1 MASVA
6 QTLQTA
12 IAHHRAGELD
22 KAEGLYRDIVRIDP
36 RHADALHL
44 LGLAAHQR
52 KKSDTAVDL
61 IARAIAVNDNFAPYH
76 SNLGVAHRALGEFP
90 EAIASFQTAARLDAN
105 YADPHF
111 NLGTL
116 YLEQGSLN
124 EARSHFEQGIRIN
137 ANYAAAWMGLGRTH
151 ELRGENSGAIECYR
165 VAIEKQ
171 PSLVDAHCALAAVL
185 HRENRLDHAIEAFRE
200 ALKFNPQLAQ
210 REDNPIRMLSRLVQL
225 SDAATSY
232 DGSLLLH
239 RDAQRVLN
247 HMVRSVENVKLLTD
261 PFEHFYLDE
270 VFPPDFYPRLLQS
283 LPENRF
289 YEELPHKD
297 AMLPNGHSARLQLKL
312 EEAQIQKLPEPLRA
326 FWMNFTS
333 VFSSERLKFA
343 IFGKFGRAIHANP
356 QVVLLRDIA
365 GYQILPHPDIPQKK
379 VTTQFYLPRDESQ
392 THLGTWLYTRENDEF
407 HQAKQFRFAKN
418 SGYSFLVS
426 KTSWHGVEKTT
437 LTDGPRDSLMIIY
450 YRV

>member
-12 IAHHRAGELD
+12 IEHHRAGELD
-22 KAEGLYRDIVRIDP
+22 KAESLYRDIVRIDP

-61 IARAIAVNDNFAPYH
+61 IARAIAVNEKFAPYH
-76 SNLGVAHRALGEFP
+76 SNLGVAHRALGEFA
-90 EAIASFQTAARLDAN
+90 EAISSFQMAAKLDEN

-116 YLEQGSLN
+116 YLEEGSLDD
-124 EARSHFEQGIRIN
+124 ARRHFEQGLKIN
-137 ANYAAAWMGLGRTH
+137 PGYAPAWFGLGRAY
-151 ELRGENSGAIECYR
+151 ELRSDIGAAVECYNI
-165 VAIEKQ
+165 AIEKQ
-171 PSLVDAHCALAAVL
+171 PTLVDAHCALAVAL
-185 HRENRLDHAIEAFRE
+185 HRQNRLDQAITAFRQ
-200 ALKFNPQLAQ
+200 ALKVQPQLAR
-210 REDNPIRMLSRLVQL
+210 REDNPVRMLRQLVQL
-225 SDAATSY
+225 SDAAKEY
-232 DGSLLLH
+232 EESLTMH
-239 RDAQRVLN
+239 REAQRVLN
-247 HMVRSVENVKLLTD
+247 HMVHEVEAVELLTD
-261 PFEHFYLDE
+261 PFEHFYLDQ
-270 VFPPDFYPRLLQS
+270 VFPLDFYPRLLEA

-312 EEAQIQKLPEPLRA
+312 EEANIQKLPEPFRS
-326 FWMNFTS
+326 FWMNFAP

-379 VTTQFYLPRDESQ
+379 VTTQFYLPRDDSK
-392 THLGTWLYTRENDEF
+392 THLGTWLYTREGNEF
-407 HQAKQFRFAKN
+407 KNAKQFSFQRN

-426 KTSWHGVEKTT
+426 KTSWHGVEKTQ

>member
-12 IAHHRAGELD
+12 ISHHRAGELD
-22 KAEGLYRDIVRIDP
+22 KAESLYRDIVRIDP

-52 KKSDTAVDL
+52 KKSETAVDL

-76 SNLGVAHRALGEFP
+76 SNLGVAHRALGEYP
-90 EAIASFQTAARLDAN
+90 EAIASFQKAAELDEG

-116 YLEQGSLN
+116 LLEEGSF
-124 EARSHFEQGIRIN
+124 EDAISHFRRGLRIN
-137 ANYAAAWMGLGRTH
+137 AGYAPAWFGLGKTH
-151 ELRGENSGAIECYR
+151 ELRGDLTAAIECYR
-165 VAIEKQ
+165 TAIEKQ
-171 PSLVDAHCALAAVL
+171 PSYVEAQCALAVAL
-185 HRENRLDHAIEAFRE
+185 HREQRLDQAIDAFRD
-200 ALKFNPQLAQ
+200 ALKVNPQLAR
-210 REDNPIRMLSRLVQL
+210 REESPIRMLTRLVNL
-225 SDAATSY
+225 SDAANSY
-232 DGSLLLH
+232 EESLNLH
-239 RDAQRVLN
+239 RETQRVLS
-247 HMVRSVENVKLLTD
+247 HMVHAIEDVELITD
-261 PFEHFYLDE
+261 PFEHFYLDQ
-270 VFPPDFYPRLLQS
+270 VFPADFYPRLLES

-297 AMLPNGHSARLQLKL
+297 AILPNGHSARLQLKL
-312 EEAQIQKLPEPLRA
+312 EEANIQKLPEPLRS
-326 FWMNFTS
+326 FWMNFAT
-333 VFSSERLKFA
+333 VLSSERLKFA

-379 VTTQFYLPRDESQ
+379 VTTQFYLPKDDSK

-407 HQAKQFRFAKN
+407 RNAKQFRFARN

-426 KTSWHGVEKTT
+426 KTSWHGVEKTQ